1 MHPSVAFGGLAV
13 SDGRY
18 FESEVA
24 DMQDFIRR
32 KNIEN
37 LTKQLASGRLDEA
50 QRAYAEK
57 RLAEEL
63 AQEPRVAV
71 RGPVPDTAPC

>member
-1 MHPSVAFGGLAV
+1 
-13 SDGRY
+13 
-18 FESEVA
+18 
-24 DMQDFIRR
+24 MQDFIRR

-37 LTKQLASGRLDEA
+37 LTKQLASGQLDEA

-63 AQEPRVAV
+63 AQQRNIVIREPAR
-71 RGPVPDTAPC
+71 DTAPC